1 MPTIS
6 QMKNEL
12 PLARP
17 ITPVAIPNDERDDQV
32 RSGHA

>member
-1 MPTIS
+1 MIGSTVPTSS

-17 ITPVAIPNDERDDQV
+17 ITPVAIPKL
-32 RSGHA
+32 SATIT